1 MRWPG
6 GYLIWKRAYWGHVY
20 SISQN
25 IIKIHHW
32 NILEIKDIAMNT
44 WRHWKEIGTGR
55 SDLLTRGCPGIT
67 LWKYHVSAIKYIII
81 MNVNL
86 NYGSLPVILQINLQ
100 MLMPARIFTST
111 KSTRSKKKRR
121 NIYCKI
127 TYYCYFLI
135 LFPRGRSRP
144 PSMLRSL
151 LNRLITHRSGLNWR
165 NTEYHNL

>member
-1 MRWPG
+1 MKEGILGTCVFNIAKHHQNSPLKHLG
-6 GYLIWKRAYWGHVY
+6 NKRYCNEYMKSLERDWNWAIRPVNQGVPWDHSVK
-20 SISQN
+20 ISCLCN
-25 IIKIHHW
+25 KIH
-32 NILEIKDIAMNT
+32 N
-44 WRHWKEIGTGR
+44 
-55 SDLLTRGCPGIT
+55 
-67 LWKYHVSAIKYIII
+67 
-81 MNVNL
+81 MNVIL
-86 NYGSLPVILQINLQ
+86 NDSSLPVILQINLQ
-100 MLMPARIFTST
+100 MLVPARIFTST
-111 KSTRSKKKRR
+111 KSTGSKKKRR